1 VRLSTGLTW
10 IVLAGVAVAIYRDPQ
25 LKTLPATWL
34 TEAQQ
39 MITSHQA
46 TQSSDQTADTTSS
59 TTSSSASSSTSTSS
73 TTASSDATPIE
84 SNVQGKT
91 LATTYYYHFKDNVPT
106 AVRQEF
112 ERAVATYN
120 QTGIVKLVAGT
131 GTTKQNQ
138 ITFFVYHKAVN
149 QQTAQTIELGY
160 GGPNIIE
167 QTGWGAYTANHA
179 KAGINVDYSASIK
192 QSVATHELGHAL
204 GLDHSTSTTSVMYP
218 VDQGVT
224 TLSTADINALKS
236 IYQN

>member
-112 ERAVATYN
+112 ERAV
-120 QTGIVKLVAGT
+120 GDL
-131 GTTKQNQ
+131 
-138 ITFFVYHKAVN
+138 
-149 QQTAQTIELGY
+149 
-160 GGPNIIE
+160 
-167 QTGWGAYTANHA
+167 
-179 KAGINVDYSASIK
+179 
-192 QSVATHELGHAL
+192 
-204 GLDHSTSTTSVMYP
+204 
-218 VDQGVT
+218 
-224 TLSTADINALKS
+224 
-236 IYQN
+236 